1 MDVGTRY
8 GAGIDEPG
16 SQERDVVS
24 QLCLYTRHATAFPPA
39 TENIRVEPVNDDLG
53 APEAQHGGA
62 TPEAAAAAAAKATP
76 EATAELRY
84 GLRGRREAEECRPM
98 HR

>member
-1 MDVGTRY
+1 MSLANYACILG
-8 GAGIDEPG
+8 
-16 SQERDVVS
+16 
-24 QLCLYTRHATAFPPA
+24 HATAFPPA
-39 TENIRVEPVNDDLG
+39 SENIRVEPVNDDLG

-62 TPEAAAAAAAKATP
+62 APKTAAAAAAETTP